1 MALLPRLMV
10 LNHVR
15 GVPFWAGV
23 RDCARTHGRVRSHL
37 LALDRASAP
46 RTEGYSRLTHL
57 RRGVEQIEPLQALVL
72 APARA
77 AVRHCRAAA
86 STGGTFRL
94 EATSYKQRRGSR
106 SDAPRTRRREK
117 AAPPDRSA
125 FGDLT
130 PECAARRIDLHMHRR
145 SPPTPPV
152 HRAAVRRATHSMPS
166 VHDAR
171 EATGR
176 PTPAARRDGVH
187 GAVR

>member
-1 MALLPRLMV
+1 MATVTRTADGAVHARLRTRTDV
-10 LNHVR
+10 CAHICLHSSGPAR
-15 GVPFWAGV
+15 CAGV
-23 RDCARTHGRVRSHL
+23 
-37 LALDRASAP
+37 P

-57 RRGVEQIEPLQALVL
+57 RSGVEQIEPLQALVL

-77 AVRHCRAAA
+77 AVMA
-86 STGGTFRL
+86 
-94 EATSYKQRRGSR
+94 EQRRAPAARLGSKRRATNSDTRSR
-106 SDAPRTRRREK
+106 SDAARTRRREK

-130 PECAARRIDLHMHRR
+130 PECAARRIDLHMQRR

-152 HRAAVRRATHSMPS
+152 RRAAVRRATHSMPS
-166 VHDAR
+166 VHGAR